1 MTNGLSLEELMKE
14 ETYPEEYAEGE
25 NWRILL
31 KNKYNYQCDRVI
43 INQLHGWKLEK

>member
-25 NWRILL
+25 NWKI
-31 KNKYNYQCDRVI
+31 
-43 INQLHGWKLEK
+43 LHGDTTLEELNRQLILY